1 MSVVANRE
9 VPSTRA
15 SRSATCPSS
24 RRVERYHGVEP
35 SDSLSRR
42 NPNRAASGSGESAN
56 QPSITGISAF
66 WMLAVR
72 VTPLVSASRLRSA
85 ALGSTNPRAASR
97 ETAASADS
105 PASSPVIW
113 SGIRAAAS
121 SSGR

>member
-1 MSVVANRE
+1 MSVVAKRE
-9 VPSTRA
+9 VASTRA

-24 RRVERYHGVEP
+24 RRVLRYHGVEP

-42 NPNRAASGSGESAN
+42 KPNSPASGSGESAN
-56 QPSITGISAF
+56 HPSITGISAF

-72 VTPLVSASRLRSA
+72 LSPLVSASRLRSA
-85 ALGSTNPRAASR
+85 ALGSTKPRAASR

-105 PASSPVIW
+105 PPSSPD
-113 SGIRAAAS
+113 IRAAAS